1 MNQQELWQKCV
12 AFHGHQCG
20 GLTIGYKASLYA
32 IELLQLTFSEDEQ
45 VVCIAENDAC
55 GVDAIQVILG
65 CSVGIV
71 PPCGLTVEPAL
82 LS

>member
-55 GVDAIQVILG
+55 ESMLSRLFSAAVSAKEI
-65 CSVGIV
+65 CSSI
-71 PPCGLTVEPAL
+71 
-82 LS
+82 